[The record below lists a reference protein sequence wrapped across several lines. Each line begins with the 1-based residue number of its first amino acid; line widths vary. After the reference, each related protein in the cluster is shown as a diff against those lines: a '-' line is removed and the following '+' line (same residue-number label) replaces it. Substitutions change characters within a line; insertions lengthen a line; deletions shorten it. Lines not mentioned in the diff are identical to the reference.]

1 VLTVAELAWYAR
13 GCEPPEG
20 VPLDLNVDLQPC
32 YLCGL
37 LCHDGCLRE
46 KAILET
52 FNQGPEAA
60 HAGSNWVC
68 RPCVWSMKNRAHER
82 TKDGELSP
90 GGKTKRAPWLRVFTV
105 FAWQHRNNNHCL
117 LFTKAE
123 KSQLR
128 SAIEQAMAGNP
139 NYWGL
144 CLADSGQKQLM
155 WRTPINRTPTEGAL
169 RIEEQ
174 LFTVNWRRLW
184 PLVDQINA
192 LREFYTIAEIE
203 SGDYSADR
211 ILQHG
216 VENYQAAEK
225 ALSGLRGGMLLT
237 IAIWFSLPFDRKA
250 VAVEP
255 QRNSSDDS
263 EPDPNGVAG
272 RSGQEDNVGSDSIR
286 PESVSEQ
293 QRDVGQ
299 SPSSHVRPA
308 PVEPKPVPR
317 QNRGEQ
323 GSFGW

>member
-1 VLTVAELAWYAR
+1 VLTVAWVAWNAR
-13 GCEPPEG
+13 GHEKPEG
-20 VPLDLNVDLQPC
+20 LEDCVVADEHDQC
-32 YLCGL
+32 YLCGWR
-37 LCHDGCLRE
+37 CGNAVPRE
-46 KAILET
+46 KAILDT
-52 FNQGPEAA
+52 FNQGPEANCA
-60 HAGSNWVC
+60 ESRWVC
-68 RPCVWSMKNRAHER
+68 VPCVWSMKNRAHER

-90 GGKTKRAPWLRVFTV
+90 GGKAKLAPWIRVFTV
-105 FAWQHRNNNHCL
+105 FVWIDERGHHCE

-123 KSQLR
+123 KALLR
-128 SAIEQAMAGNP
+128 VGIESVLTAKP
-139 NYWGL
+139 KWWGL

-155 WRTPINRTPTEGAL
+155 WRTPINREHTGIV

-203 SGDYSADR
+203 SGDYSTHR

-216 VENYQAAEK
+216 VGNYQAAEK

-299 SPSSHVRPA
+299 SPSGPVRPA